1 MSFPRKGSVPPQLAV
16 FGENVVQFN
25 IHEEEHDSPLH
36 GFAHLLDFQ
45 PASVQLPSENMFGLI
60 LGLSIVLRH
69 KPFSK
74 QAQPSP
80 QHVDSVAEGL
90 HGASSG
96 E

>member
-1 MSFPRKGSVPPQLAV
+1 MIL
-16 FGENVVQFN
+16 FN
-25 IHEEEHDSPLH
+25 IHERSHHSPLH

-45 PASVQLPSENMFGLI
+45 EASVQLPGENMFGLI

-74 QAQPSP
+74 QAQPPP
-80 QHVDSVAEGL
+80 QQVDSVAEGL
-90 HGASSG
+90 HAASSG